1 MLARKTHSE
10 KESHLP
16 SLKWPPKTYSQPH
29 RQMVLHFYTVC
40 IPKETS
46 RFLLV
51 WKQWSNTILLWQ
63 SLVQETESHQ
73 KWDSWCEL
81 EQNTLHE
88 WMKLSRN
95 KNVSLSLWEYVT
107 SDQLRHL
114 PQILFMSFFLVTFSS
129 VSVIFSP
136 HIEELFPI
144 MFEINIIILFSC
156 LLSYPPSFYII
167 FLALFQIMSFVFISS

>member
-29 RQMVLHFYTVC
+29 RQMVLHLYTVH

-73 KWDSWCEL
+73 KWDRWCEL

-114 PQILFMSFFLVTFSS
+114 PQILFMSFFLLLIQVS
-129 VSVIFSP
+129 VSFFLP
-136 HIEELFPI
+136 TLKNYF
-144 MFEINIIILFSC
+144 LSC
-156 LLSYPPSFYII
+156 LRLI
-167 FLALFQIMSFVFISS
+167 